1 MLSYLIKREIKKQ
14 LKRSTIKRKKRF
26 LDYRDVD
33 AITFMVEQGQ
43 LEELKPLM
51 QSFLLEGIQASIV
64 VLNIAGIPI
73 DPEYPAVS
81 IIEIQAENTVKQ
93 KMLPNKEIVKRFISI
108 RPSVVCDLTTQEFLP
123 LLYLLSISMA
133 TMKIGIE
140 KGELPLF
147 DFMLKPLDENSSYEL
162 AKNLFFYWKSID
174 IKNNNS

>member
-1 MLSYLIKREIKKQ
+1 M
-14 LKRSTIKRKKRF
+14 
-26 LDYRDVD
+26 
-33 AITFMVEQGQ
+33 
-43 LEELKPLM
+43 
-51 QSFLLEGIQASIV
+51 
-64 VLNIAGIPI
+64 
-73 DPEYPAVS
+73 
-81 IIEIQAENTVKQ
+81 
-93 KMLPNKEIVKRFISI
+93 KRFISI